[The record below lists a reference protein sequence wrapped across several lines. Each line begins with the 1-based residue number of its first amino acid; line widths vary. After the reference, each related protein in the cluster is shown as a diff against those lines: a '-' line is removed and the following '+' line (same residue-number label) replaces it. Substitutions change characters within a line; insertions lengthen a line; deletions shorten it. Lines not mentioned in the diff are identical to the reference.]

1 MRPEEIARAVRR
13 SIRERI
19 FSPGQVLNQD
29 ELARQYGVSRIP
41 LREALRTL
49 AGEGLIVINPGMGAV
64 VTELDPQEVDELYGL
79 RLLLEPSLAEAILDH
94 VGRRDIADLAG
105 LVERLA
111 QAADTSG
118 EDWSAALYAFHRRMF
133 ELSGRRHTVRLVV
146 QVLNLVEPYARL
158 HAQESGNRGELTKLC
173 RAMLAELE
181 AGDGGELRTLIERS
195 ITTTRESLV
204 G

>member
-64 VTELDPQEVDELYGL
+64 VTELDADEVDELYGL
-79 RLLLEPSLAEAILDH
+79 RLLLEPSLAEPILDH

-105 LVERLA
+105 LVERLD
-111 QAADTSG
+111 AASDESG
-118 EDWSAALYAFHRRMF
+118 EDWSSALYAFHRRLF

-173 RAMLAELE
+173 RAMIAELE
-181 AGDGGELRTLIERS
+181 AGDSRQLRGLLELS
-195 ITTTRESLV
+195 ITTTRETLV